1 MPEELIENN
10 MKEEKTLL
18 EKLLE
23 NKTVGNWL
31 KVITDRP
38 RTRRLY
44 AYHLLGY
51 TRYLK
56 MTPEE
61 LIAEAEAEAKQGV
74 KTRESKLNQHL
85 IDYKFMMETSQFAPK
100 TIKSRMTAI
109 HSFYKYHDVPLPLKI
124 KKEKRA
130 MPLEENQ
137 EMPEKEDLQE
147 VLRHCD
153 ELERCIVLLGASAG
167 LGEQEISRLKYRDF
181 EKGYDEETQV
191 TTLRLR
197 RIKSGYNFVTYLNP
211 EATRAVL
218 EYIALRKRDTK
229 SHNKYRTAQLE
240 KQRLTPNSY
249 LLIKRKVPNE
259 YLETHDEELRRV
271 TEDAIT
277 EIYNLLAEK
286 AGKSTPKGQWG
297 FIRSHNV
304 RKYFSNTLYSTNLE
318 KKKIDFWLGH
328 TQSDSDTA
336 YFHSIAKT
344 GLKDEYIKNMACLYL
359 AEGIDLE
366 NDPMVKDLK
375 EKNEGFKRIV
385 EDTSYEMKTTRKK
398 LESTEQKVEAYEQK
412 LKEAEENLKK
422 AQQEAEQKLKEA
434 QEEAHH
440 EWMAVQADKE
450 LEMKAMAHER
460 ELERES
466 ENKAREQ
473 EMTAMKQQVDSLMQ
487 IMMKMMPPEDKKTL
501 AEIKRDLQE

>member
-1 MPEELIENN
+1 MLDNELIENDT
-10 MKEEKTLL
+10 EEAKS
-18 EKLLE
+18 EYKKLLE

-61 LIAEAEAEAKQGV
+61 LIVEAEDQMKEGV
-74 KTRESKLNQHL
+74 KMRESKLNQHL
-85 IDYKFMMETSQFAPK
+85 IDYKYMMETSQFAPK

-109 HSFYKYHDVPLPLKI
+109 HSFYKYQDIPLPLKI

-137 EMPEKEDLQE
+137 DVPEKEDLQE

-191 TTLRLR
+191 TTLKLR

-249 LLIKRKVPNE
+249 LLVKRKVPNA
-259 YLETHDEELRRV
+259 YLETHDEELRRL
-271 TEDAIT
+271 TEDAII

-286 AGKSTPKGQWG
+286 AGKATPKGQWG
-297 FIRSHNV
+297 FIRCHNV
-304 RKYFSNTLYSTNLE
+304 RKFFSNTLYRTNLE

-344 GLKDEYIKNMACLYL
+344 GLKDIYMNHMACLYL
-359 AEGIDLE
+359 AEGVDFE
-366 NDPMVKDLK
+366 NDPLVIKLQED
-375 EKNEGFKRIV
+375 NTFFKRVV
-385 EDTSYEMKTTRKK
+385 EDTSYEMKTTRNK
-398 LESTEQKVEAYEQK
+398 LEITEQKVEAYAQK
-412 LKEAEENLKK
+412 LKESEENLKK
-422 AQQEAEQKLKEA
+422 AQQEAKNEYMALQADMALENKLRE
-434 QEEAHH
+434 H
-440 EWMAVQADKE
+440 DKE
-450 LEMKAMAHER
+450 LEIEARER
-460 ELERES
+460 E
-466 ENKAREQ
+466 
-473 EMTAMKQQVDSLMQ
+473 MGAMKQQVDSLMQ
-487 IMMKMMPPEDKKTL
+487 MMMKMMSPEDKKTL
-501 AEIKRDLQE
+501 AEIKKDLQG